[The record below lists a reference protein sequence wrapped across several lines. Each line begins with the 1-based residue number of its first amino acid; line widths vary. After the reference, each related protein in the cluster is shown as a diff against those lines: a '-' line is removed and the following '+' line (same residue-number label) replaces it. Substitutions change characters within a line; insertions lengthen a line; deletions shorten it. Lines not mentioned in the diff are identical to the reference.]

1 MTDAGSRRRTR
12 AVVLG
17 GLLAVF
23 VVGCCS
29 AADDKEILARPI
41 SVQRPT
47 ALEKY
52 ISLQVVKTI
61 SSSHYAR
68 HPVDQDYSAQWFS
81 EYYAMLDPSRMFF
94 LQSDLEDFRSYE
106 KNLGDLVRR
115 GGTIDFAFELYERY
129 LQRVQEWA
137 AFAAARLAQPMDLT
151 GDETIQIDRREA
163 PWPASRAELEDLWRR
178 QLANRL
184 LTEQL
189 ADESGATESEGDDPD
204 TGIVAP
210 PATSPAAVAT
220 PETPATATPETP
232 VAAKPRKPPV
242 ERVDESYRRFL
253 KRKMEAETLEIV
265 ELFLNALTRLYD
277 PHSSYMAPDSEEDF
291 DISMRLSL
299 QGIGAVLT
307 TKDSYVEVL
316 EIVPGGP
323 ASRDGRLKAGD
334 RIIAVAQG
342 EDPQNPVDVVDMP
355 LRKVVRMIRGTKGTK
370 VLLTVLVAGNS
381 TPTVVDILRDRVELK
396 EQEAKCEIRQAAL
409 PNGAEGQSGRV
420 ALLTLPSFYL
430 DFEGRRDGTENYA
443 SCTRD
448 IQRLIESA
456 AKEPLDGIVLDLRG
470 NGGGA
475 LDEAVRLAGF
485 FFDRGPVVQVRD
497 QRGTGKKREDTEA
510 GVLYGGPVIVLVDK
524 LSASASEIVAAA
536 LQDHGRAVI
545 VGESSTHGKGTVQT
559 VYGLDRQ
566 LSQNDLFKDQRGGS
580 VKGGSVKFTI
590 QKFYRVN
597 GGSTQ
602 VKGVVPDLCVP
613 SFTDYMELG
622 EAALPHALPWD
633 SIEPLETS
641 RDVDVAP
648 WIPELKQRFDARLQ
662 ASAEFASLRDDIGRY
677 AERRKLKELPLNL
690 EKRRAFQKEEEQW
703 AKKMRE
709 QSHKRKGPAGAG
721 KQDGTPGPD
730 LVLDETV
737 RVMAD
742 MIALQRGL
750 LTASAAAVGVPAVA
764 PTAVPAPGA
773 AVPQSVGEE

>member
-1 MTDAGSRRRTR
+1 MMDAGWKKRGCRII
-12 AVVLG
+12 LG
-17 GLLAVF
+17 GLLAVLAA
-23 VVGCCS
+23 GLCR
-29 AADDKEILARPI
+29 AADDQDLLTRPI
-41 SVQRPT
+41 KVQRPT
-47 ALEKY
+47 ALERY
-52 ISLQVVKTI
+52 ISVQVVKTI

-68 HPVDQDYSAQWFS
+68 HQVDGDYSVQWFN
-81 EYYAMLDPSRMFF
+81 EYFSLLDPSRMFF
-94 LQSDLEDFRSYE
+94 LKSDLDDFRSYE

-129 LQRVQEWA
+129 LQRAQEWTA
-137 AFAAARLAQPMDLT
+137 YAVARLAQPIDLT

-163 PWPASRAELEDLWRR
+163 PWAASRAELEDLWRR

-189 ADESGATESEGDDPD
+189 ADETGSTDTETDDPD
-204 TGIVAP
+204 TGTVMP
-210 PATSPAAVAT
+210 PVPERPAGAAEVPAVAR
-220 PETPATATPETP
+220 
-232 VAAKPRKPPV
+232 PRKPPV
-242 ERVDESYRRFL
+242 ERVEESYRRFL
-253 KRKMEAETLEIV
+253 KRKMEAETLEIT
-265 ELFLNALTRLYD
+265 ELYLNALTRIYD

-316 EIVPGGP
+316 EIVAGGP

-334 RIIAVAQG
+334 RIVAVAQG

-355 LRKVVRMIRGTKGTK
+355 LRKVVRMIRGAKGTK
-370 VLLTVLVAGNS
+370 VLLTVMVAGNS
-381 TPTVVDILRDRVELK
+381 TPTIVDILRDKVELK
-396 EQEAKCEIRQAAL
+396 EQEAKCEIRQAVL
-409 PNGAEGQSGRV
+409 PNAAAGQTGRV
-420 ALLTLPSFYL
+420 AVLTLPSFYL
-430 DFEGRRDGTENYA
+430 DFEGRRDGTDNYA

-448 IQRLIESA
+448 VQRLIENA
-456 AKEPLDGIVLDLRG
+456 TKEPLDGIVLDLRG

-497 QRGTGKKREDTEA
+497 QRGTVKKREDTEA
-510 GVLYGGPVIVLVDK
+510 GSLYAGPLIVLVDK

-580 VKGGSVKFTI
+580 VKFTI

-602 VKGVVPDLCVP
+602 VKGVVSDLRVP

-622 EAALPHALPWD
+622 EAALPHVLAWD

-641 RDVDVAP
+641 RDGDVAP
-648 WIPELKQRFDARLQ
+648 WIPELKQRFAARLQ
-662 ASAEFASLRDDIGRY
+662 ASAELASLRADIARY

-690 EKRRAFQKEEEQW
+690 EARRAFQKEEEQW
-703 AKKMRE
+703 AKTMRE
-709 QSHKRKGPAGAG
+709 QSRKRKAAAASGKPDSTPA
-721 KQDGTPGPD
+721 PD

-750 LTASAAAVGVPAVA
+750 LAVPVTAAAPPAQPPA
-764 PTAVPAPGA
+764 GAVV
-773 AVPQSVGEE
+773 VPQNAGKE

>member
-1 MTDAGSRRRTR
+1 MTDARWDKRGLR
-12 AVVLG
+12 AVLG
-17 GLLAVF
+17 GLL
-23 VVGCCS
+23 VVLAAGLCR
-29 AADDKEILARPI
+29 AADDQGILTR
-41 SVQRPT
+41 SVTAQRPT
-47 ALEKY
+47 ALERY
-52 ISLQVVKTI
+52 ISVQVVKTI
-61 SSSHYAR
+61 SASHYAR
-68 HPVDQDYSAQWFS
+68 HPVDEDYSVQWFN
-81 EYYAMLDPSRMFF
+81 EYFSLLDPSRMFF
-94 LQSDLEDFRSYE
+94 LKSDIEDFRSYE

-115 GGTIDFAFELYERY
+115 GGTLDFAFEVYARY
-129 LQRVQEWA
+129 LQRVQEWTLY
-137 AFAAARLAQPMDLT
+137 AAARLAQPIDLT
-151 GDETIQIDRREA
+151 GSETIQIDRREA
-163 PWPASRAELEDLWRR
+163 PWPATRTELEDLWRR
-178 QLANRL
+178 QLTNRL

-189 ADESGATESEGDDPD
+189 ADETGATESGADDPD
-204 TGIVAP
+204 SGMAAP
-210 PATSPAAVAT
+210 PAPPPPAVEVT
-220 PETPATATPETP
+220 VPP
-232 VAAKPRKPPV
+232 VVAKPRKPPV

-253 KRKMEAETLEIV
+253 KRKMEAETLEIA
-265 ELFLNALTRLYD
+265 ELYLNALTRIYD

-355 LRKVVRMIRGTKGTK
+355 LRKVVRMIRGAKDTK
-370 VLLTVLVAGNS
+370 VLLTVLVAGSS
-381 TPTVVDILRDRVELK
+381 TPTVVDILRDKVELK

-409 PNGAEGQSGRV
+409 PNGTAGQSGRM
-420 ALLTLPSFYL
+420 ALITLPSFYL

-448 IQRLIESA
+448 VQRLIENA
-456 AKEPLDGIVLDLRG
+456 TKEPLDGIILDLRG

-497 QRGTGKKREDTEA
+497 QRGTVKKREDTEA
-510 GVLYGGPVIVLVDK
+510 GSLYAGPLIVLVDK

-545 VGESSTHGKGTVQT
+545 MGESSTHGKGTVQT
-559 VYGLDRQ
+559 VYSLDRQ
-566 LSQNDLFKDQRGGS
+566 LSQNELFKDQR
-580 VKGGSVKFTI
+580 GGSVKFTI

-602 VKGVVPDLCVP
+602 AKGVVPDLRVP

-622 EAALPHALPWD
+622 EAALPHVLAWD

-641 RDVDVAP
+641 RDADVAP
-648 WIPELKQRFDARLQ
+648 WIPDLKARSEARLQ
-662 ASAEFASLRDDIGRY
+662 ASAEFASLREDIGRY

-690 EKRRAFQKEEEQW
+690 EARRALQKEEEQW
-703 AKKMRE
+703 AKAMRE
-709 QSHKRKGPAGAG
+709 QSRKRKSAAGDD
-721 KQDGTPGPD
+721 KQDSTPAPD
-730 LVLDETV
+730 LVLDEAV
-737 RVMAD
+737 RVMGD
-742 MIALQRGL
+742 MIGLQRGL
-750 LTASAAAVGVPAVA
+750 LTVLAAP
-764 PTAVPAPGA
+764 AVPAA
-773 AVPQSVGEE
+773 APAAAPPAAASLALPQGVGTE

>member
-1 MTDAGSRRRTR
+1 MTDAGWKKQGCT
-12 AVVLG
+12 VVLG
-17 GLLAVF
+17 GLLAF
-23 VVGCCS
+23 FAAGLCG
-29 AADDKEILARPI
+29 AADDLDILTRPV

-52 ISLQVVKTI
+52 ISLQVVKII

-68 HPVDQDYSAQWFS
+68 HPVDADYSTQWFN
-81 EYYAMLDPSRMFF
+81 EYFSLLDPSRMFF
-94 LQSDLEDFRSYE
+94 LQSDIEDFRSYE

-129 LQRVQEWA
+129 LLRVQEWA
-137 AFAAARLAQPMDLT
+137 VYAAARLAQPLDLT
-151 GDETIQIDRREA
+151 GNDTIQIDRREA

-189 ADESGATESEGDDPD
+189 ADESGITDAETDDPD
-204 TGIVAP
+204 TGMTTP
-210 PATSPAAVAT
+210 PAVAAAGTPAAGTPAAGTPAAGTPAAGTPAAGTPAAV
-220 PETPATATPETP
+220 
-232 VAAKPRKPPV
+232 KPRKPPV

-253 KRKMEAETLEIV
+253 KRKMEAETLEVV

-334 RIIAVAQG
+334 RIIAVTQG
-342 EDPQNPVDVVDMP
+342 EDPHNPVDVVDMP
-355 LRKVVRMIRGTKGTK
+355 LRKVVRMIRGTKDTR
-370 VLLTVLVAGNS
+370 VLLTVLVAGSS
-381 TPTVVDILRDRVELK
+381 TPTVVDIVRDKVELK
-396 EQEAKCEIRQAAL
+396 EQEAKCEIRQAPL
-409 PNGAEGQSGRV
+409 PKGAEGTTGRM
-420 ALLTLPSFYL
+420 ALITLPSFYL
-430 DFEGRRDGTENYA
+430 DFEGRRDGTDNYA

-448 IQRLIESA
+448 VQRLIENA
-456 AKEPLDGIVLDLRG
+456 TKDPLDGILLDLRG

-497 QRGTGKKREDTEA
+497 QRGTVKKREDTEA
-510 GVLYGGPVIVLVDK
+510 GSLFSGPLIVLVDK

-566 LSQNDLFKDQRGGS
+566 LGQNELFKDQR
-580 VKGGSVKFTI
+580 GGSVKFTI

-602 VKGVVPDLCVP
+602 VKGVVPDLCFP

-622 EAALPHALPWD
+622 EAALPHVLPWD

-641 RDVDVAP
+641 REVDVAP
-648 WIPELKQRFDARLQ
+648 WIPDLKQRFDARLQ
-662 ASAEFASLRDDIGRY
+662 ASAEFVSLREDIGRY

-690 EKRRAFQKEEEQW
+690 ETRRAFQKEEEQW

-709 QSHKRKGPAGAG
+709 QSRKRKATAATG
-721 KQDGTPGPD
+721 KQDSPLAPD

-750 LTASAAAVGVPAVA
+750 LKVSVTALAVPPAATLAVPGNA
-764 PTAVPAPGA
+764 PTK
-773 AVPQSVGEE
+773 

>member
-1 MTDAGSRRRTR
+1 MTDSGWKRRGC
-12 AVVLG
+12 AVILG
-17 GLLAVF
+17 GLLTVLVAGF
-23 VVGCCS
+23 CR
-29 AADDKEILARPI
+29 AADDTDILTRPLR
-41 SVQRPT
+41 VQRPT

-68 HPVDQDYSAQWFS
+68 HPADADYSTQWFN
-81 EYYAMLDPSRMFF
+81 EYYTLLDPSRMFF
-94 LQSDLEDFRSYE
+94 LQSDIEDFRSYE

-137 AFAAARLAQPMDLT
+137 VYAAARLAQPIDLT
-151 GDETIQIDRREA
+151 GTETIQIDRREA
-163 PWPASRAELEDLWRR
+163 SWPASRAELEDLWRR

-189 ADESGATESEGDDPD
+189 ADESGVTDEDAVDPD
-204 TGIVAP
+204 TGM
-210 PATSPAAVAT
+210 AT
-220 PETPATATPETP
+220 PPVAMPPDAATTAETPP
-232 VAAKPRKPPV
+232 VVKPRKPPV
-242 ERVDESYRRFL
+242 ERVGESYRRFL
-253 KRKMEAETLEIV
+253 KRKMEAEALEIA
-265 ELFLNALTRLYD
+265 ELYLNALTRIYD

-323 ASRDGRLKAGD
+323 AARDGRLKAGD
-334 RIIAVAQG
+334 RVIAVAQG
-342 EDPQNPVDVVDMP
+342 DDPQNPVDVVDMP
-355 LRKVVRMIRGTKGTK
+355 LRKVVRMIRGAKGTK

-381 TPTVVDILRDRVELK
+381 TPTVVDILRDKVELK

-409 PNGAEGQSGRV
+409 PNGAEGQTGRL
-420 ALLTLPSFYL
+420 ALITLPSFYL
-430 DFEGRRDGTENYA
+430 DFEGRRDGAENYA

-448 IQRLIESA
+448 VQRLIENA
-456 AKEPLDGIVLDLRG
+456 TKEPLDGIILDLRG

-497 QRGTGKKREDTEA
+497 QRGTVKKREDTEA
-510 GVLYGGPVIVLVDK
+510 GSLYGGPLIVLVDK

-559 VYGLDRQ
+559 VYSLDRQ
-566 LSQNDLFKDQRGGS
+566 LSQSDLFKDQR
-580 VKGGSVKFTI
+580 GGSVKFTI

-602 VKGVVPDLCVP
+602 VKGVVSDLCVP

-622 EAALPHALPWD
+622 EAALPHALAWD
-633 SIEPLETS
+633 SIEPLEAS

-648 WIPELKQRFDARLQ
+648 WLPELKQRFEARLQ
-662 ASAEFASLRDDIGRY
+662 ASAEFGSLREDIGRY

-690 EKRRAFQKEEEQW
+690 EARRAFQKEEEQW

-709 QSHKRKGPAGAG
+709 QSRKRKGSAAAG
-721 KQDGTPGPD
+721 KQDSVPGPD

-742 MIALQRGL
+742 MVALQRGL
-750 LTASAAAVGVPAVA
+750 LTATATAAAAPAA
-764 PTAVPAPGA
+764 LPPPTAAVVVPEN
-773 AVPQSVGEE
+773 VLEK

>member
-1 MTDAGSRRRTR
+1 MTHAGWMERGRS
-12 AVVLG
+12 VVFG
-17 GLLAVF
+17 GLLALLLAGLCGAAEDQDILTRP
-23 VVGCCS
+23 VG
-29 AADDKEILARPI
+29 AK
-41 SVQRPT
+41 RPT

-61 SSSHYAR
+61 STSHYAR
-68 HPVDQDYSAQWFS
+68 HPVDQDYSALWFN
-81 EYYAMLDPSRMFF
+81 EYFTMLDPSRMFF
-94 LQSDLEDFRSYE
+94 LQSDIEDFRSYE
-106 KNLGDLVRR
+106 KTLGDLVRR
-115 GGTIDFAFELYERY
+115 GGSIDFAFEVYERY
-129 LQRVQEWA
+129 LRRVQEWA
-137 AFAAARLAQPMDLT
+137 VFATARLAQPIDLT
-151 GDETIQIDRREA
+151 GKETIQIDRREA
-163 PWPASRAELEDLWRR
+163 PWPVSRAELEDLWRR
-178 QLANRL
+178 QLTNRL

-189 ADESGATESEGDDPD
+189 ADESGATDADADEPD
-204 TGIVAP
+204 ADLTAP
-210 PATSPAAVAT
+210 PPAPAPAAVA
-220 PETPATATPETP
+220 PGGTP
-232 VAAKPRKPPV
+232 VVSKPRKPPV
-242 ERVDESYRRFL
+242 ERVGESYHRFL
-253 KRKMEAETLEIV
+253 KLKMDAETLEIT
-265 ELFLNALTRLYD
+265 EQFLNALTRIYD

-370 VLLTVLVAGNS
+370 VLLTVLVAGSS
-381 TPTVVDILRDRVELK
+381 TPTVIDILRDKVELK
-396 EQEAKCEIRQAAL
+396 EQEAKCEVRQAAL
-409 PNGAEGQSGRV
+409 PNGAEGQTGRV

-430 DFEGRRDGTENYA
+430 DFEGRRDGTDNYA

-448 IQRLIESA
+448 AQRLIENA
-456 AKEPLDGIVLDLRG
+456 TKEPLDGLILDLRG

-497 QRGTGKKREDTEA
+497 QRGTVKKREDTEA
-510 GVLYGGPVIVLVDK
+510 GSLFCGPLIVLVDK

-559 VYGLDRQ
+559 VYSLDRQ
-566 LSQNDLFKDQRGGS
+566 LSQNDLFKDQH
-580 VKGGSVKFTI
+580 GGSVKFTI

-622 EAALPHALPWD
+622 EASLPHVLAWD
-633 SIEPLETS
+633 SIEPLEAS
-641 RDVDVAP
+641 REVDVAP
-648 WIPELKQRFDARLQ
+648 WLPELKQRFEARLQ
-662 ASAEFASLRDDIGRY
+662 ASADFASLRQDIGRY

-690 EKRRAFQKEEEQW
+690 ETRRAFQKEEEQW

-709 QSHKRKGPAGAG
+709 QSRRRKAQAAAAKPEGPPA
-721 KQDGTPGPD
+721 PD

-750 LTASAAAVGVPAVA
+750 LTATAGAVAAPAAAV
-764 PTAVPAPGA
+764 AVPAPA
-773 AVPQSVGEE
+773 APAVPENAVRQ